1 MWNPL
6 GKIEGKPLLL
16 LITVAASSGFIL
28 FGYDNAVFGGII
40 VLPWFLEQYHHPGSD
55 ILGTVSSL
63 YNVGC
68 AGGSILAFFFGGQL
82 GRRKS
87 ILSGSA
93 IAAVGVVIQCTSEKL
108 SQLLVG
114 RIVTGVGVGVLT
126 STVGLWQAETTPPRI
141 RGMFMCLELM
151 LGGCGL
157 VIAFYTNYGFH
168 NDTSRTAF
176 VFPLALQIVFI
187 AIIGVLVAMLP
198 ESPHWLFKNDRP
210 EEALQVILRLEGHG
224 ATRDHPR
231 VRQQLLEISEARQL
245 EGTEGGFFTG
255 IFVNGPTQNFKRIC
269 FGTGIMVMH
278 QLNGINSVTYYVP
291 TLVTTFIHAS
301 HSTALWVSG
310 LFGVVCVVFCIPPV
324 LWVDKVGRRPFLWI
338 GSVGQCICFA
348 IIAALFATAPKGGS
362 STYGIVTLAF
372 LFLYYAINITSWFPI
387 TWLYPAEL
395 MPLKIREKG
404 MGIAVFFY
412 WMFQF
417 MIVEVTPIALT
428 NISYRFYIILCIFN
442 AVIAAIVF
450 FLYPETKLKSLEEI
464 DFFFAKT
471 EIPVDI
477 DKTGIEGE
485 MAPKRYAEIHLEDVR
500 PGSEPAA
507 SAATS

>member
-1 MWNPL
+1 MQF
-6 GKIEGKPLLL
+6 
-16 LITVAASSGFIL
+16 GF
-28 FGYDNAVFGGII
+28 DNAVFSGII
-40 VLPWFLEQYHHPGSD
+40 VLPWFLKTYHHPGSK

-68 AGGSILAFFFGGQL
+68 AAGSILAFLFGGRL
-82 GRRKS
+82 GRKKS
-87 ILSGSA
+87 ILNGSA

-114 RIVTGVGVGVLT
+114 RLVTGVGVGILT

-151 LGGCGL
+151 LGACGL

-168 NDTSRTAF
+168 SNTTRTAF
-176 VFPLALQIVFI
+176 VLPLALQIIFI

-210 EEALQVILRLEGHG
+210 EEALQIIIRLEGHG
-224 ATRDHPR
+224 ATRDHPH
-231 VRQQLLEISEARQL
+231 VRQQLIEMSEARQL
-245 EGTEGGFFTG
+245 EGAKGGLFSG
-255 IFVNGPTQNFKRIC
+255 IFINGPTKNFKRIC
-269 FGTGIMVMH
+269 FGTGIMIMH

-301 HSTALWVSG
+301 HATSLWVGG
-310 LFGVVCVVFCIPPV
+310 LTGVICVVFCIPPV
-324 LWVDKVGRRPFLWI
+324 LWVDKLGRRPFLVA
-338 GSVGQCICFA
+338 GSVGQCACFA
-348 IIAALFATAPKGGS
+348 IIAALFATAPKGGNS
-362 STYGIVTLAF
+362 AYGIVTLAF
-372 LFLYYAINITSWFPI
+372 LFLYYAINVSSWFPI

-428 NISYRFYIILCIFN
+428 NITYRFYIILCVFN
-442 AVIAAIVF
+442 AIIAAIVF
-450 FLYPETKLKSLEEI
+450 FFYPETKQKSLEEI
-464 DFFFAKT
+464 DFFFAET
-471 EIPVDI
+471 EFPIEIVQ
-477 DKTGIEGE
+477 TGIEGE
-485 MAPKRYAEIHLEDVR
+485 TASKRDIIHLVEDIER
-500 PGSEPAA
+500 GNLPTT
-507 SAATS
+507 SAESN